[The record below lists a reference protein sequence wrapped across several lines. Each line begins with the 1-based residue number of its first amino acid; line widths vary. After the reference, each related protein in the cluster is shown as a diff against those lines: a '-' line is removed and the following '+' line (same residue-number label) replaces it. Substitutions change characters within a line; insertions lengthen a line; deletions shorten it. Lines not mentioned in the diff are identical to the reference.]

1 MSDFPLKWPFPVL
14 PTKAILQDLECLK
27 GPALPPSLATH
38 PWSHL
43 PSWNS
48 HRPHPSQYQPC
59 YISHGGCPFTPHTA
73 NRIPVGPAPLCPC
86 LPVLFFFSSLP
97 LPHTGIGKEGSG
109 CFLSLRDLL
118 PQHCPWREHHVTPTS
133 LPKQDLHVSEWWVTG
148 VILLAPQDSVHEKI

>member
-48 HRPHPSQYQPC
+48 HRPHPSQYQSC
-59 YISHGGCPFTPHTA
+59 YISHGGCPFTAHTA

-86 LPVLFFFSSLP
+86 LPVLFFFFPLFPCLTPHWNWERGEWVLHQPQGPVTTVLPMERTPCDPP
-97 LPHTGIGKEGSG
+97 LP
-109 CFLSLRDLL
+109 FPNR
-118 PQHCPWREHHVTPTS
+118 TS
-133 LPKQDLHVSEWWVTG
+133 M
-148 VILLAPQDSVHEKI
+148 